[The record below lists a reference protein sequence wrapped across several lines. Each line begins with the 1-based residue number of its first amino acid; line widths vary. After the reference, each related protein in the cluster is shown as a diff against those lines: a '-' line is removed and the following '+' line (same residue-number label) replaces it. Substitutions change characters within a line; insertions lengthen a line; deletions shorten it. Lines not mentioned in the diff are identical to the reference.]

1 MKKIICLL
9 CALIVFTGCDFVR
22 SLSNTPTKRVE
33 EFLKKYQTLSKDVLD
48 DLDRVITEEVSFN
61 TNQRDRYRD
70 IVKKNYQKL
79 TYTVKDE
86 EIDGDDAT
94 VTVEIEVVDY
104 YKIMSDADLY
114 LNENPD
120 EFIVEEEY
128 SVSKFTDYR
137 LDKLQEAKEKVKYT
151 LELTL
156 TKVDDEWFVDDLSQ
170 DDEDKINGMYEY

>member
-9 CALIVFTGCDFVR
+9 CALIVLTGCDFVR

-33 EFLKKYQTLSKDVLD
+33 EFLKKYQTLSQEVLD
-48 DLDRVITEEVSFN
+48 DLDTVVAEETSFN
-61 TNQRDRYRD
+61 SGQRDRYRN
-70 IVKKNYQKL
+70 IVKNNYQKL
-79 TYTVKDE
+79 TYAVKNE

-94 VTVEIEVVDY
+94 VTVEIEVIDY

-120 EFIVEEEY
+120 EFIVDEEY

-137 LDKLQEAKEKVKYT
+137 LDKLQEAKEKVTYT

-156 TKVDDEWFVDDLSQ
+156 TKVDNEWFVDDLNQ
-170 DDEDKINGMYEY
+170 DDENKINGMYEY

>member
-9 CALIVFTGCDFVR
+9 CALFILTGCDFAR

-48 DLDRVITEEVSFN
+48 DLDKVIAEEVSFN
-61 TNQRDRYRD
+61 SNQRDRYRD
-70 IVKKNYQKL
+70 IIKKNYQKL
-79 TYTVKDE
+79 IYNIKNE

-114 LNENPD
+114 LNDNPD
-120 EFIVEEEY
+120 EFIIEGEY

-156 TKVDDEWFVDDLSQ
+156 TKSDDEWFVDDLSQ
-170 DDEDKINGMYEY
+170 DDESKINGMYEY